1 MRLCVTAW
9 LPALLVTVGA
19 TTAAN
24 WVEPAIATPAPVVN
38 PAASQLAQAPGTIVQ
53 VASGADQFKTLVQA
67 VQAANL
73 VDALSAPGPL
83 TVFAP
88 TDAAFADLPA
98 GVLEALLRPENRPL
112 LTEILTYHVVP
123 GRVTAAS
130 LRSGSVTTLQ
140 GSGIAVNVT
149 PERVV
154 VNNGSVTT
162 ADIAASNGV
171 VHEVNRVLIPESL
184 KPRVAALV
192 PIRGLW

>member
-1 MRLCVTAW
+1 MRLCITAW
-9 LPALLVTVGA
+9 LPALLVTIGA
-19 TTAAN
+19 TTAVN
-24 WVEPAIATPAPVVN
+24 WVEPAIATPAPAVN

-73 VDALSAPGPL
+73 VNALSAPGPL